1 MKVVK
6 KVIIGLVG
14 LVSGIL
20 SIFLFFFN
28 SYRSV
33 FDSLKTLFNIGSDNP
48 EVGFFDTST
57 YHLTGDTLTSFIV
70 FFISFPIMIICIR
83 SLFKK

>member
-28 SYRSV
+28 SYSYWSV
-33 FDSLKTLFNIGSDNP
+33 FDSLKTLFAKKGVF
-48 EVGFFDTST
+48 EFYTG
-57 YHLTGDTLTSFIV
+57 HLQGDTLWAVII